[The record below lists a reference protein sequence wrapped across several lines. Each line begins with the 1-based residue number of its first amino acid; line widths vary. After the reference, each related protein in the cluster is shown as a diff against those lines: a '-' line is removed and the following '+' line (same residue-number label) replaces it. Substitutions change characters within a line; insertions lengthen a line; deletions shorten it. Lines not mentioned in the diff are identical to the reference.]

1 MKYLSAA
8 ALLLTAAFSVLF
20 GGGFP
25 LLPAQEAAQN
35 TPSAG
40 SQTIDVS
47 TLTPETLEAAQ
58 NTPPPGSKIIDF
70 NTLSPEAQKEFLRDH
85 TVSWT
90 TGPDGLPSG
99 TEEFNKARDEI
110 VNHAEPLTYDE
121 FFEITGRYDLSM
133 PESSE
138 LWRLMIGRQNPP
150 ISIDELKTLYERKR
164 DSIKTF
170 YAVFRDGDKTLTF
183 ALKENDQLYL
193 EEEDRNK
200 VSDDDAAHVSTYR
213 TIRAQ
218 NKSDYRQ
225 VSFYT
230 LESGEERSSAQL
242 MPRSDFSA
250 RQCCR
255 WENPLTIS
263 RIACPGDSMSQDMAK
278 YLEKRKDLY
287 LFEKPEIIDGH
298 RCLVLANQSEK
309 LCLDADKDYCVYAV
323 FLHSR
328 LEKSKWGGGY
338 ISRHTS
344 EPTEKTV
351 LHGLKDYGGGIW
363 LPSRAEIVRYAERCA
378 EDGSVESEK
387 EIVYDKIKINRRIR
401 DSFFEDV
408 IPDDAMV
415 MDEFRV
421 MDYKWRDRNMLD
433 IPEKDRP
440 AVRHQRVYRSIC
452 VAIGLALITAG
463 AFAKWRKRRLANGQ
477 A

>member
-1 MKYLSAA
+1 MKYLNAA
-8 ALLLTAAFSVLF
+8 VLSLTTVLSIFF

-35 TPSAG
+35 TPPAG
-40 SQTIDVS
+40 SQT
-47 TLTPETLEAAQ
+47 
-58 NTPPPGSKIIDF
+58 IDF

-85 TVSWT
+85 IVSWT

-110 VNHAEPLTYDE
+110 VNHGEPLTYDE
-121 FFEITGRYDLSM
+121 FFEMTGRHDLSR

-193 EEEDRNK
+193 EEEDRSK
-200 VSDDDAAHVSTYR
+200 ASDDDAAHVSTYR

-218 NKSDYRQ
+218 NKSDYRH

-230 LESGEERSSAQL
+230 LENGKERSSAQL

-278 YLEKRKDLY
+278 YLEERKDLY

-298 RCLVLANQSEK
+298 RCLVLTDQNSK
-309 LCLDADKDYCVYAV
+309 IYLDADKDYCVYAV

-344 EPTEKTV
+344 EPTGKTV

-363 LPSRAEIVRYAERCA
+363 LPSRAEIVRYAE
-378 EDGSVESEK
+378 DGSIESEK

-401 DSFFEDV
+401 DSFFENI

-421 MDYKWRDRNMLD
+421 MDYRWRDRNLLD

-452 VAIGLALITAG
+452 VALGLALIAAG
-463 AFAKWRKRRLANGQ
+463 AFAKWRKRRLANG
-477 A
+477 

>member
-1 MKYLSAA
+1 MKYLNVSRLSLLI
-8 ALLLTAAFSVLF
+8 ALSVFF

-25 LLPAQEAAQN
+25 LLPAQ
-35 TPSAG
+35 
-40 SQTIDVS
+40 
-47 TLTPETLEAAQ
+47 EAAQ

-99 TEEFNKARDEI
+99 SEEFNKARDEI

-138 LWRLMIGRQNPP
+138 LWILMIGRQNPP

-193 EEEDRNK
+193 EEEDRSK

-225 VSFYT
+225 VFFYT

-263 RIACPGDSMSQDMAK
+263 KIACPGDSMSQDMAK
-278 YLEKRKDLY
+278 YLEERKDLY

-298 RCLVLANQSEK
+298 RCLVLASQSEK

-363 LPSRAEIVRYAERCA
+363 LPSRAEIVSYAD
-378 EDGSVESEK
+378 DGSVESEK

-401 DSFFEDV
+401 DSFFENV

-415 MDEFRV
+415 MDEIRV
-421 MDYKWRDRNMLD
+421 MDYRWRDRNLLD
-433 IPEKDRP
+433 LPEEERA
-440 AVRHQRVYRSIC
+440 AVRRQRVFRATCASLGLVLIALAFVLKYRS
-452 VAIGLALITAG
+452 G
-463 AFAKWRKRRLANGQ
+463 KKRA
-477 A
+477 AEIVP

>member
-1 MKYLSAA
+1 MKQMKYLSAA
-8 ALLLTAAFSVLF
+8 ALSLTAAFSVFL
-20 GGGFP
+20 GGGSP

-35 TPSAG
+35 TPPAG

-47 TLTPETLEAAQ
+47 TLTPETLEAAR
-58 NTPPPGSKIIDF
+58 NAPPPGSKIIDF
-70 NTLSPEAQKEFLRDH
+70 DTLSPEAQKEFLRDH

-110 VNHAEPLTYDE
+110 VNHADPLTYDE

-138 LWRLMIGRQNPP
+138 LWRLMIERQNPP

-183 ALKENDQLYL
+183 ALKGDDQLYL
-193 EEEDRNK
+193 EEEDRSK
-200 VSDDDAAHVSTYR
+200 VSDDDAARDSTYR

-250 RQCCR
+250 GQCYR

-263 RIACPGDSMSQDMAK
+263 KIACPGSSMSRDMAE
-278 YLEKRKDLY
+278 YLEERNDLR

-298 RCLVLANQSEK
+298 RCLVLTNSNEK
-309 LCLDADKDYCVYAV
+309 VCLDADRDYCVYAV

-344 EPTEKTV
+344 EPTRKTI
-351 LHGLKDYGGGIW
+351 LHGLKDYGGGVW
-363 LPSRAEIVRYAERCA
+363 LPSRAETVSYA
-378 EDGSVESEK
+378 EDGSIESEK

-408 IPDDAMV
+408 IPEDAMV

-421 MDYKWRDRNMLD
+421 MDYKWHDRKRLG
-433 IPEKDRP
+433 IPVQGRSV
-440 AVRHQRVYRSIC
+440 VRHQRVYRSIC
-452 VAIGLALITAG
+452 VAIGLALIAAG
-463 AFAKWRKRRLANGQ
+463 AFAKWRKHRLADGQ